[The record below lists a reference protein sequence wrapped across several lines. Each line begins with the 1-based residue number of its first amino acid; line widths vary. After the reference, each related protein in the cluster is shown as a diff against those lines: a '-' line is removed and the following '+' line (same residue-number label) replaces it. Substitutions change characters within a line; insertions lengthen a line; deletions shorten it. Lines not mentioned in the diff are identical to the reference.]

1 MTQAVEGSAL
11 EGQGCTPAGPDPNLL
26 GYLILDGALDGL
38 FKRIQ
43 WDVEQR
49 YVTTSQLTRKRP
61 GQPEPAPISSS
72 CTPGRN
78 VRDSAM

>member
-1 MTQAVEGSAL
+1 MALPQHVKLLRQTTQHVRMTQAVEGNAL
-11 EGQGCTPAGPDPNLL
+11 EGQGCTTAGPDPNLL

-49 YVTTSQLTRKRP
+49 YVTTSQTH
-61 GQPEPAPISSS
+61 
-72 CTPGRN
+72 
-78 VRDSAM
+78 